1 MKYNVEIEFLQD
13 GEMEK
18 LEYCISD
25 IELLDKFIPVEAIA
39 LLASFGMDYQ
49 IDELKEV
56 VQEEGFADND
66 NDETTRTITEY
77 LKKENINFEFKYDR
91 HQEQR
96 ESYMDAHMGGYHEAV
111 ARNGGSNIFTYNV
124 TVSKFK
130 GITIYI

>member
-13 GEMEK
+13 SEMEK

-56 VQEEGFADND
+56 VQEEGFAD
-66 NDETTRTITEY
+66 
-77 LKKENINFEFKYDR
+77 LEF
-91 HQEQR
+91 H
-96 ESYMDAHMGGYHEAV
+96 S
-111 ARNGGSNIFTYNV
+111 GSSSLEI
-124 TVSKFK
+124 S
-130 GITIYI
+130 ISEE

>member
-56 VQEEGFADND
+56 VQEEGFAD
-66 NDETTRTITEY
+66 
-77 LKKENINFEFKYDR
+77 LEF
-91 HQEQR
+91 H
-96 ESYMDAHMGGYHEAV
+96 S
-111 ARNGGSNIFTYNV
+111 GSSLLEI
-124 TVSKFK
+124 S
-130 GITIYI
+130 ISED

>member
-13 GEMEK
+13 GEIEK

-56 VQEEGFADND
+56 VQEEGFAD
-66 NDETTRTITEY
+66 
-77 LKKENINFEFKYDR
+77 LEF
-91 HQEQR
+91 H
-96 ESYMDAHMGGYHEAV
+96 S
-111 ARNGGSNIFTYNV
+111 GSSSLEI
-124 TVSKFK
+124 S
-130 GITIYI
+130 ISED

>member
-56 VQEEGFADND
+56 VQEEGFAD
-66 NDETTRTITEY
+66 
-77 LKKENINFEFKYDR
+77 LEF
-91 HQEQR
+91 H
-96 ESYMDAHMGGYHEAV
+96 S
-111 ARNGGSNIFTYNV
+111 GSSSLEI
-124 TVSKFK
+124 S
-130 GITIYI
+130 ISED

>member
-1 MKYNVEIEFLQD
+1 MSFLDEINLAKQHAKNNNTLIMNLKNEILNAASRGLTTIFLP
-13 GEMEK
+13 
-18 LEYCISD
+18 LE
-25 IELLDKFIPVEAIA
+25 
-39 LLASFGMDYQ
+39 
-49 IDELKEV
+49 
-56 VQEEGFADND
+56 
-66 NDETTRTITEY
+66 NDEDKTTRTITEY

>member
-56 VQEEGFADND
+56 VQEEGFADL
-66 NDETTRTITEY
+66 EFHSGSSSLEISIS
-77 LKKENINFEFKYDR
+77 KE
-91 HQEQR
+91 
-96 ESYMDAHMGGYHEAV
+96 
-111 ARNGGSNIFTYNV
+111 
-124 TVSKFK
+124 
-130 GITIYI
+130 

>member
-13 GEMEK
+13 VEMEK

-56 VQEEGFADND
+56 VQEEGFAD
-66 NDETTRTITEY
+66 
-77 LKKENINFEFKYDR
+77 LEF
-91 HQEQR
+91 H
-96 ESYMDAHMGGYHEAV
+96 S
-111 ARNGGSNIFTYNV
+111 GSSSLEI
-124 TVSKFK
+124 S
-130 GITIYI
+130 ISED